1 MKRKRSDRLDWKRVP
16 VRKYYQEEVKDG
28 EYPGI
33 ISYFYIEEIETPL
46 LDAFF
51 AQSIPVADKGFL
63 YVQYFPPG
71 EQHTVT
77 TMFNAEGDIVQQYID
92 IVHSHGQDS
101 DGVPWY
107 LDLYLDIVMLPTG
120 EYCLVDEN
128 ELQEAWEQKVISSVQ
143 VKMAYDE
150 TNRLKENLSSRQK
163 DWITWA
169 KSCYQTWKRVESKLS
184 SLRIRFE

>member
-16 VRKYYQEEVKDG
+16 VRKYYQEEVRDG
-28 EYPGI
+28 NHPGI
-33 ISYFYIEEIETPL
+33 VHYFYMKEIKTPL
-46 LDAFF
+46 MDAFF
-51 AQSIPVADKGFL
+51 SQPTPVADQGFL
-63 YVQYFPPG
+63 YIQYFPFG

-77 TMFNAEGDIVQQYID
+77 TMFSDSGEIVQQYID
-92 IVHSHGQDS
+92 IVHSHGQDP

-120 EYCLVDEN
+120 EYRLVDED
-128 ELQEAWEQKVISSVQ
+128 ELQEAWQQKMVTSEQ

-150 TNRLKENLSSRQK
+150 AKRLIKNLSSRQK

-169 KSCYQTWKRVESKLS
+169 KTCYKTWEKVESRLLS
-184 SLRIRFE
+184 HQIEV